1 MAKALLDM
9 LFDEL
14 LDRIFG
20 SVSDSEWTGRHGE
33 RLTKRKLQFAKF
45 SGRDGEILCNAYI
58 PKPDGTTSEIDL
70 LFITEKGIF
79 VIESKN
85 YSGWIFGSE
94 EQFKWTASLPG
105 GHKEHFYN
113 PIKQNRSHIKWLANY
128 LGENTPFFSLI
139 VFSERCELKKV
150 STNSTDVWV
159 VKRDSLNATIRSIW
173 NKTPSVMDK
182 ESIGRIYSRILPLTD
197 KTKAEKAAHVES
209 IKKCEFKSP
218 ERAAEP
224 SYKPAEKIKG
234 PRSDQYEPANVP
246 PASGCPICGSPMVLR
261 TARRGVRAGK
271 KFWGCSSYPK
281 CRGIVNI
288 D

>member
-1 MAKALLDM
+1 MAKPLLDM

-14 LDRIFG
+14 LDWIFG
-20 SVSDSEWTGRHGE
+20 NVSDSEWTGRHGE

-45 SGRDGEILCNAYI
+45 SGRDGKILCNAYI

-128 LGENTPFFSLI
+128 LGENTPYFSLI
-139 VFSERCELKKV
+139 VFSERCELKQMT
-150 STNSTDVWV
+150 TNSTDVWV

-182 ESIGRIYSRILPLTD
+182 EGIERIYSRVLPLTD
-197 KTKAEKAAHVES
+197 KNKAEKTAHAENV
-209 IKKCEFKSP
+209 KKFEFRS
-218 ERAAEP
+218 
-224 SYKPAEKIKG
+224 SGLAEKPSHKPTNKIKE
-234 PRSDQYEPANVP
+234 PEIEQYEPAKVP
-246 PASGCPICGSPMVLR
+246 PAPGCPICGSTTVLR
-261 TARRGVRAGK
+261 TASRGSRAGK

-281 CRGIVNI
+281 CHGIVNI